1 MLRPFRPPRLA
12 KGDDEKQLR
21 KAAQA
26 VLDAFNGCPMIEVRH
41 RQALTELQAAMTAQ
55 AGKHQGRGRPKRV
68 DESKVRK
75 LVADGLTITQVAAEV
90 DCTPNHIHK
99 ILRKPVE
106 TA

>member
-1 MLRPFRPPRLA
+1 MT
-12 KGDDEKQLR
+12 DDEKQLR

-55 AGKHQGRGRPKRV
+55 AGKHQGRGRPQRV

-75 LVADGLTITQVAAEV
+75 LVAVRSSGIGGSPIRLQAS
-90 DCTPNHIHK
+90 N
-99 ILRKPVE
+99 
-106 TA
+106 